1 MRHGESQFNNAGIF
15 TGWCD
20 IGVTRRGIV
29 EAIEAGEVL
38 YSHRLHFRKAYTSLL
53 TRSIVT
59 AQRAL
64 ETAGIAY
71 TPIQMDWYVKRAVT
85 FGVL

>member
-29 EAIEAGEVL
+29 EAIEAGEVM
-38 YSHRLHFRKAYTSLL
+38 YSQRLLFRKAYTSLL

-71 TPIQMDWYVKRAVT
+71 TPIQMDWY
-85 FGVL
+85 GV